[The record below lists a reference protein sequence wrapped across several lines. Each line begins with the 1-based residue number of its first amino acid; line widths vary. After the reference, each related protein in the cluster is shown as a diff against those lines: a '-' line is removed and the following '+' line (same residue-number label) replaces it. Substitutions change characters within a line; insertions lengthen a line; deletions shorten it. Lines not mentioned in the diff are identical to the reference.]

1 MPERVDFAA
10 RYGQEARDVN
20 TSRRKRAH
28 LGIATDTFGP
38 HWSPVRTAMCER
50 PRPLGQNG
58 SWNRR
63 RRSLRAVHGKGAEP
77 EPRSR
82 PSCAQTEPKHR
93 SRQGSWG
100 LGGSEPARTAPSTSS
115 TYQPRTALPAPDSAP
130 GAGGASC
137 PQRRPAPGM
146 RESRRSGEG
155 TGTRPGSG
163 HEPLCGV
170 APRAYPPGV
179 PGQAAASKPVSEAS
193 FFSSSSACFSI

>member
-1 MPERVDFAA
+1 MPERVDFAGTL
-10 RYGQEARDVN
+10 RPGSRDVN
-20 TSRRKRAH
+20 TSGRKRAH

-38 HWSPVRTAMCER
+38 RWSPVRTAMCER
-50 PRPLGQNG
+50 PRPA
-58 SWNRR
+58 
-63 RRSLRAVHGKGAEP
+63 RAERVMEP
-77 EPRSR
+77 PETVPSR
-82 PSCAQTEPKHR
+82 R
-93 SRQGSWG
+93 SRQGSG
-100 LGGSEPARTAPSTSS
+100 AGAPFAAVLRANRAEAPFAARELGPRRLRTSPHGAEHE
-115 TYQPRTALPAPDSAP
+115 QHLPAPDSAP